1 MRMSEQEKLPT
12 PEEVERIML
21 EREAQNEKSLN
32 TNAEFFYLYI
42 HRFNEQIKHMSKKD
56 MLRLI
61 SSLVGSI
68 HNKPE
73 DISKALK
80 LGSDLNLKS
89 VVRTLV
95 NVLEQYMEKDAKDVK
110 QFSPRETKF
119 FKALDELLA
128 NKYVTSILSVKPEQE
143 IKTIEDVIITTH
155 DTKEFNKRKQVE
167 KDAFATANQLLYT
180 KMALIQHTLI
190 QYITEEEKKNGRS
203 EEKT

>member
-1 MRMSEQEKLPT
+1 MSEQEKLPT